1 MYVRICIYPF
11 LSGRGLRVEART
23 RRRLECLP
31 RQAARGGDENS
42 ALQDGEAL
50 DVCARMCMYACMYMY
65 IREDSCMYVY
75 KEETKNLSLKMLRH
89 MRLLAEDI
97 FQN

>member
-1 MYVRICIYPF
+1 
-11 LSGRGLRVEART
+11 
-23 RRRLECLP
+23 
-31 RQAARGGDENS
+31 
-42 ALQDGEAL
+42 L